1 MQEWLFVFDSTHH
14 AIAAEHQIKAAPIR
28 GLIMQMIPTP
38 RQITASCGLSLRITM
53 TEETDDIS
61 ELIRRLDDH
70 GIEWT
75 GLYMGESGNNTWY
88 KAAVPTRNRTDE
100 PKK

>member
-14 AIAAEHQIKAAPIR
+14 AIAAEHQIKAAAMH
-28 GLIMQMIPTP
+28 GLIIQMIPTP

-53 TEETDDIS
+53 SEETDGIS
-61 ELIRRLDDH
+61 ELISRLDDH

-75 GLYMGESGNNTWY
+75 GLYMGESGSTTWH
-88 KAAVPTRNRTDE
+88 KAAEPT
-100 PKK
+100 KSSG